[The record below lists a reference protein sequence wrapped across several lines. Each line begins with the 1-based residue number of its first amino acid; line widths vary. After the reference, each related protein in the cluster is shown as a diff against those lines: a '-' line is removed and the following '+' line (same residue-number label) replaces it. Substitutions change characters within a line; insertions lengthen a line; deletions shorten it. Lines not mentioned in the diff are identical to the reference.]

1 MGITNKFSK
10 NAQKHIKKKEPKD
23 GPQFMVEQTVG
34 TQDQLIDHEFE
45 AMSSQIQKEQAQPQ
59 TK

>member
-1 MGITNKFSK
+1 VSIEASQLKGMTFVRMGITNKFSK

-34 TQDQLIDHEFE
+34 T
-45 AMSSQIQKEQAQPQ
+45 
-59 TK
+59 

>member
-1 MGITNKFSK
+1 MTFVRMGITNKFSK

-34 TQDQLIDHEFE
+34 T
-45 AMSSQIQKEQAQPQ
+45 
-59 TK
+59 